1 MGTQARR
8 KSRAKSC
15 QGSVTRPEEATPPFF
30 PLLHSRPQRR
40 VTTKANVSRLVPH
53 CPSPS
58 SHYLQFPQQRL
69 WPRPTS
75 GCLLELSTLIPSPRP
90 ELELQKECPPMAQG
104 LESGTGNL
112 RGEKRTHLMQTKGEQ
127 FLHALSAILEGRHRA
142 PLRFFLFS
150 LRRHHIRPGH
160 STETQEALGLW
171 RSEPGEDRPV
181 WSGNSTPQHTRAPGE
196 TANVMNT
203 GLKAF
208 SQRRACLP
216 HSEHCGRPSASLR
229 RPAVGLHLSEALF
242 PGARVCT
249 ACWGL

>member
-1 MGTQARR
+1 MQSQR
-8 KSRAKSC
+8 KPASRCLFSLSKRCSQWC
-15 QGSVTRPEEATPPFF
+15 EYCI
-30 PLLHSRPQRR
+30 L
-40 VTTKANVSRLVPH
+40 VSEWNFTLV
-53 CPSPS
+53 
-58 SHYLQFPQQRL
+58 
-69 WPRPTS
+69 
-75 GCLLELSTLIPSPRP
+75 
-90 ELELQKECPPMAQG
+90 
-104 LESGTGNL
+104 
-112 RGEKRTHLMQTKGEQ
+112 LMQTKGEQ